1 MMFRRLTFG
10 LLGAAALAASVF
22 VIRAQRQPRPDELDV
37 VPPGEDV
44 PGQIRLDRLR
54 ELGI

>member
-1 MMFRRLTFG
+1 MFRRLTFG